1 MAPLSCGFSF
11 IVVRRIG
18 GQALE
23 KVQWKL
29 VKRAMF
35 HLKEKP
41 VKTLVAIRSV
51 LFLSPSINYALA
63 LSSISLRDFMIGSAI
78 GLVTPLTLIVL
89 LIDHLINFY
98 GWNRAAA
105 AA

>member
-29 VKRAMF
+29 VKRACF
-35 HLKEKP
+35 ISGQ
-41 VKTLVAIRSV
+41 VKDAGG
-51 LFLSPSINYALA
+51 
-63 LSSISLRDFMIGSAI
+63 D
-78 GLVTPLTLIVL
+78 
-89 LIDHLINFY
+89 
-98 GWNRAAA
+98 
-105 AA
+105 